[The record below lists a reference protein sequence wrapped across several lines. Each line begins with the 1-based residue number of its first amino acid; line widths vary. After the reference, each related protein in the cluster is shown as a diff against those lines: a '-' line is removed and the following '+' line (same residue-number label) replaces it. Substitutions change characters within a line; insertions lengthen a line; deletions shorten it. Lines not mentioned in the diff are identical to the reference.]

1 MDDKI
6 TIIEGPT
13 PTFDEAQDAWAM
25 GIYEG
30 PAQYGMAI
38 TRLRTFNGPALVERC
53 YRAWKNQDS
62 ISLEYKDELGL
73 PQTKPIVAVRKVD
86 TEDGQVLLVWLRI
99 DSDDEVE
106 SSSPGADADDGF
118 SLD

>member
-13 PTFDEAQDAWAM
+13 PVFDNAMDAWAM

-30 PAQYGMAI
+30 PVQHNMAI

-53 YRAWKNQDS
+53 YRAWHNQGS
-62 ISLEYKDELGL
+62 IALEYKDELGL
-73 PQTKPIVAVRKVD
+73 PQTRPILAVRSVNTD
-86 TEDGQVLLVWLRI
+86 DGQVLLVWLRI
-99 DSDDEVE
+99 EPEDEKE
-106 SSSPGADADDGF
+106 PNQNDTDGDENY
-118 SLD
+118 L

>member
-13 PTFDEAQDAWAM
+13 PVFDDAMDAWAM

-30 PAQYGMAI
+30 PAQYNMAI

-53 YRAWKNQDS
+53 YRAWKDQSS
-62 ISLEYKDELGL
+62 ILLEYKDELGL
-73 PQTKPIVAVRKVD
+73 PQTKPILAVRSVS

-99 DSDDEVE
+99 EPEDETEANPNDSDIDENYQ
-106 SSSPGADADDGF
+106 
-118 SLD
+118 